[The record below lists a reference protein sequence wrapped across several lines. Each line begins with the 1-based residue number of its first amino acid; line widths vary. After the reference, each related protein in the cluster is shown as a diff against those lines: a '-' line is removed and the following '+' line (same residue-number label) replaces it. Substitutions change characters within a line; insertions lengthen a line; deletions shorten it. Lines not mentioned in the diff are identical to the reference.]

1 METLQFVMHDFKKQL
16 EKGVLQQA
24 YKGLMGYILGLK
36 SHLKNKCPEYTV
48 SGSIYYGFMD
58 MTYFSFTPESLK
70 KRDLKIAIVFNYDA
84 FRFEVW
90 LAGVNKQVGRDYWEL
105 IRNSGWNKY
114 RLVSSPK
121 EADGI
126 VEHILVPDPDFS
138 DLDSLTLKIE
148 QGTLSFIGDIEE
160 QLSSL

>member
-1 METLQFVMHDFKKQL
+1 METLQFVMQDFKKQL

-24 YKGLMGYILGLK
+24 YKGLMEYILWLK
-36 SHLKNKCPEYTV
+36 SHLKNKYPEYTV

-58 MTYFSFTPESLK
+58 MTYFSFTPGSLK

-90 LAGVNKQVGRDYWEL
+90 LAGVNKQVGREYWEL
-105 IRNSGWNKY
+105 IRKSGWNKY
-114 RLVSSPK
+114 RLVSSVK

-138 DLDSLTLKIE
+138 DLDSLTMKIE
-148 QGTLSFIGDIEE
+148 QGTLSFISDIEE